1 MTINKKH
8 WYDGLFYD
16 KIIAPNQDGAF
27 KIAKGIMK
35 EQSSVLDVGCGTGRL
50 AFKLTDKCKYIDGID
65 LSERNIKVAKR
76 NLQLT
81 PFKNI
86 SFYHSDAENF
96 FTINRNHYD
105 YAVLSYVIHEID
117 EPDRVPLLKLLA
129 DNVKEIIIVDF
140 LVPRPKGYLI
150 TINGMVEFAAGRDHY
165 NNFKSYVFN
174 DGLHGLERQSG
185 LKITKDISKA
195 PKTAHIVVME
205 NK

>member
-8 WYDGLFYD
+8 WYDGTFYD

-65 LSERNIKVAKR
+65 LSERNIEVAKR
-76 NLQLT
+76 NLQRT

-96 FTINRNHYD
+96 FMINRNHYD
-105 YAVLSYVIHEID
+105 YAVLSYIIHEID

-129 DNVKEIIIVDF
+129 ENVKEIIIVDF
-140 LVPRPKGYLI
+140 LVPRPKGYLD

-174 DGLHGLERQSG
+174 DGLHGLGRQSG